1 MFDLIRHYNRPTLQ
15 ESAQKVLNASGDTCS
30 FLSME
35 RQNYAFWS
43 ANLSET
49 LILAI
54 VTDIRVDGHTCRV
67 LISGREK
74 FGVIILK
81 KKPDTL
87 QLKESC
93 AVYCFWITLNIS

>member
-1 MFDLIRHYNRPTLQ
+1 MFDLIKHYNRPTLQ
-15 ESAQKVLNASGDTCS
+15 ESAQKVFNTSGDS

-54 VTDIRVDGHTCRV
+54 VTDISVDGHTCKV
-67 LISGREK
+67 LISRREK

>member
-1 MFDLIRHYNRPTLQ
+1 MFDLIKHYNCPTLQ
-15 ESAQKVLNASGDTCS
+15 ESAQKVLNASGDS

-54 VTDIRVDGHTCRV
+54 VTDIRVDGHTCKV
-67 LISGREK
+67 LISRREK
-74 FGVIILK
+74 FGVIIK

-87 QLKESC
+87 QLKESF

>member
-1 MFDLIRHYNRPTLQ
+1 MFDLIKHYNRPTLQ
-15 ESAQKVLNASGDTCS
+15 ESAQKVLNASGDS

-67 LISGREK
+67 LISRREK
-74 FGVIILK
+74 FGVII
-81 KKPDTL
+81 
-87 QLKESC
+87 
-93 AVYCFWITLNIS
+93 

>member
-1 MFDLIRHYNRPTLQ
+1 MFNLIRHYNRPTLQ
-15 ESAQKVLNASGDTCS
+15 ESAQKVLNASGDS

-35 RQNYAFWS
+35 RQNFAFWS

-54 VTDIRVDGHTCRV
+54 VTDIRVDGHTCKV
-67 LISGREK
+67 LISR
-74 FGVIILK
+74 K
-81 KKPDTL
+81 KSSSLSFKKNPDAL

-93 AVYCFWITLNIS
+93 AVYCFWTTLNIS

>member
-1 MFDLIRHYNRPTLQ
+1 MFDLIKHYNRPTLQ
-15 ESAQKVLNASGDTCS
+15 ESAQKVLNASGDS

-54 VTDIRVDGHTCRV
+54 VTDIRVDGHTCKV
-67 LISGREK
+67 LISRREK
-74 FGVIILK
+74 FAVIILK
-81 KKPDTL
+81 KRYVTAEGELRCVLFLDNF
-87 QLKESC
+87 EYFMI
-93 AVYCFWITLNIS
+93 V